1 MRKPDGTWTK
11 GEFVMTEKQDAARSA
26 ENFWM
31 SYPSDEA
38 APWGEFIND
47 SAIFKFAEMYAAE
60 RVRAELQAYREAL
73 RIALKFM
80 LGSLSR
86 HQRLLIRAYQ
96 DTNFNRFSGDEIVK
110 WAERLEKIVCRGRP
124 TIEKLEKFGPKTKKL
139 WGNVLSDLAEQLDHM
154 ESIANS
160 LRCAINPEVVLLMA
174 AAVDHMADSA
184 EGDKK

>member
-1 MRKPDGTWTK
+1 MHSL
-11 GEFVMTEKQDAARSA
+11 SA
-26 ENFWM
+26 
-31 SYPSDEA
+31 
-38 APWGEFIND
+38 
-47 SAIFKFAEMYAAE
+47 
-60 RVRAELQAYREAL
+60 EAL

-160 LRCAINPEVVLLMA
+160 LRCAINPEVALSMA